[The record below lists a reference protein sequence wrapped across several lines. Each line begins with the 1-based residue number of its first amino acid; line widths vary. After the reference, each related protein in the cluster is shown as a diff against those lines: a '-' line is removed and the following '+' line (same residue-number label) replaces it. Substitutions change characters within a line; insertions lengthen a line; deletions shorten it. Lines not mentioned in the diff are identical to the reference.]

1 MSKKDKRNLNKI
13 IISSIIVVISLLI
26 PLNIIKTILFIV
38 AYLIVGYP
46 IIKKAATNIFHG
58 EVFDENFLMTIAT
71 IGAFLTGEYLEG
83 VLVMLL
89 YQVGELFQS
98 YAVASSRKSITELMD
113 IRPDYAN
120 LKDGEKY
127 KKVSPEEVNI
137 GDIILV
143 KPGEKV
149 PLDGIVIEGNSY
161 LDTVALTGESVPR
174 KVNKDDEIL
183 SGCINKTSVLT
194 VKVTKEFSQSTASK
208 ILDLVENASNKKSK
222 SEDFITKF
230 ARYYTPIVVISALLL
245 ALIPPI
251 IFKDLT
257 FIACIKRA
265 MTFLV
270 ISCPCAL
277 VISVPLSFFGGIG
290 GASKN
295 GILIKGSNYLE
306 NLSKTKVIV
315 FDKTGTLT
323 KGTFNVTK
331 VNPIDITEE
340 ELLKI
345 VATAESYSPHPIAE
359 SIKRAY
365 NKKINPKEIKKYEE
379 LSGLGIHVKTA
390 SKDIYIG
397 NKKLMQTLKI
407 KVTTPDIGTTLHVAI
422 DNKYIGNII
431 IADEVKLEAA
441 TSLSK
446 LKKENNISKLV
457 MLTGDNKK
465 IAEQVSKQIKLD
477 EYYAN
482 LLPEDK
488 VKKIEEIINSQPEN
502 AKVAF
507 VGDGIND
514 APVLTR
520 SDIGISMGALGSD
533 AAIEA
538 SDIVI
543 MDDDLEKLNTAIT
556 ISQKTLKIVK
566 ENIYFALTIKILFL
580 ILGALGLSNMMMA
593 VFADVGVSIIAILN
607 AMRTLK
613 IKIQ

>member
-38 AYLIVGYP
+38 AYLVVGYP
-46 IIKKAATNIFHG
+46 IIKKAVTNIFHG

-71 IGAFLTGEYLEG
+71 IGAFLTGEYLEC

-149 PLDGIVIEGNSY
+149 PLDGVVIEGNSY

-245 ALIPPI
+245 AFIPPI

-257 FIACIKRA
+257 FITCIKRA

-331 VNPIDITEE
+331 INPIDITEE

-422 DNKYIGNII
+422 DNKYVGNII
-431 IADEVKLEAA
+431 IEDEVKLEAA
-441 TSLSK
+441 NSLSK

-477 EYYAN
+477 EYYAS

>member
-46 IIKKAATNIFHG
+46 IIKKAVTNIFHG

-230 ARYYTPIVVISALLL
+230 AHYYTPIVVISALLL

-379 LSGLGIHVKTA
+379 FSGLGIHVKTA

-477 EYYAN
+477 EYYAS

-566 ENIYFALTIKILFL
+566 ENICFALTIKILFL

>member
-26 PLNIIKTILFIV
+26 PLNIIKTLLLIV

-46 IIKKAATNIFHG
+46 IIKKAVTNIFHG

-245 ALIPPI
+245 AFIPPI

-365 NKKINPKEIKKYEE
+365 NKKINAKEIKKYEE

-397 NKKLMQTLKI
+397 NKKLLQTLKI

>member
-46 IIKKAATNIFHG
+46 IIKKAVTNIFHG

-331 VNPIDITEE
+331 INPIDITEE

-359 SIKRAY
+359 SIRRAY

>member
-46 IIKKAATNIFHG
+46 IIKKAVTNIFHG

-502 AKVAF
+502 AKVVF

>member
-46 IIKKAATNIFHG
+46 IIKKAVTNIFHG

-149 PLDGIVIEGNSY
+149 PLDGVVIEGNSY

-365 NKKINPKEIKKYEE
+365 NKKINAKEIKKYEE